1 MLSLR
6 FQAGAPRRP
15 QKVVIVGPTGSG
27 RSMQA
32 AALAKVYGLVHI
44 CPELLLA
51 AEAEK
56 NQGIKLK
63 IKPSLEGGEEVP
75 DEIILRLVD

>member
-1 MLSLR
+1 M
-6 FQAGAPRRP
+6 
-15 QKVVIVGPTGSG
+15 IVGPPGSG
-27 RSMQA
+27 RTMQA
-32 AALAKVYGLVHI
+32 AKLAQVYGLVHI
-44 CPELLLA
+44 CPEKLLA

-63 IKPSLEGGEEVP
+63 IKPAQEDGDEVP